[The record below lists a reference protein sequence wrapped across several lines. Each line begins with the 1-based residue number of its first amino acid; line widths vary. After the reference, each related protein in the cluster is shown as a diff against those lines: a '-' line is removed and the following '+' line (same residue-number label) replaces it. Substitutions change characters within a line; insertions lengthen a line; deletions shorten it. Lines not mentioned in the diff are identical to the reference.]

1 MRLDHPFLK
10 ISGVLYLGLMTNV
23 LIAATALPLLIVLMT
38 TDPRHTWPAV
48 AVCAVLA
55 VPALPAAFKVFAL
68 HSDEGER
75 AVVRPFFRAWWGN
88 LRRSL
93 LIGAMLVG
101 AVTVLAVDIVWVMRH
116 DAATGSQVGAIAVPI
131 FAILIVL
138 SLFAGL
144 GALVGILERPDA
156 SLFRLLKAALY
167 LMLRRW
173 YLALVSLACG
183 GVFVLILAERP
194 ALGMGVVATPLL
206 YLVWANTRHTL
217 KPILPAAVTSGPH
230 GELAAQR
237 A

>member
-10 ISGVLYLGLMTNV
+10 ISGVLYLGLMTNMLV
-23 LIAATALPLLIVLMT
+23 ALTSLPLLVMLMT
-38 TDPRHTWPAV
+38 TDPQRTWPWV
-48 AVCAVLA
+48 AVCAALA
-55 VPALPAAFKVFAL
+55 VPALPAAFAVFTL
-68 HSDEGER
+68 YSDEGER
-75 AVVRPFFRAWWGN
+75 SVIQPFFRAWWRH

-93 LIGAMLVG
+93 AIGTMTVG

-116 DAATGSQVGAIAVPI
+116 DAASGSQVGALAVPVL
-131 FAILIVL
+131 AILIVL
-138 SLFAGL
+138 CLFTGL

-194 ALGMGVVATPLL
+194 ALGVGVVAAPLL

-217 KPILPAAVTSGPH
+217 KPILLPTATAA
-230 GELAAQR
+230 
-237 A
+237 